1 MRRHSIALAALFG
14 TLLMLVPLQSQAF
27 FGFFGGGFSFGTGWS
42 GWGGP
47 GWWGPGW
54 WVRGTG
60 GTGLR
65 LAPPLLWLSPL
76 ALDTPLSAAPMGISG
91 LCRTTTVLAS
101 AGLRDDASDSNS
113 SGTQGEVT

>member
-54 WVRGTG
+54 WGPRYWGAPGYGWHRPFYRYRPWLWT
-60 GTGLR
+60 R
-65 LAPPLLWLSPL
+65 HYRPHRWAYLAY
-76 ALDTPLSAAPMGISG
+76 ATPLPYLRPPALA
-91 LCRTTTVLAS
+91 TTPATP
-101 AGLRDDASDSNS
+101 
-113 SGTQGEVT
+113 TPQEPKEK